1 MRFWNTHWPVRINLQ
16 ESMAIIRTTC
26 VTIHFKSI
34 WMTCPDQADSIRLV
48 DLSKRWLS
56 WKMNPKIDEQ
66 IERVIFWNSAL
77 YYVNWINESH
87 LAFECIQCRCDLACC
102 WPINV
107 DEFGEQIVYLERKKN
122 VNWETSRTEAI
133 DFITIYQSCPRAHSV
148 LEVLTKVPSYLAP
161 WKSWNAHR
169 YSICPC
175 RHPQ

>member
-1 MRFWNTHWPVRINLQ
+1 MCFWNTHWPVRINLQ

-34 WMTCPDQADSIRLV
+34 WMTCHDQADSIRLV

-107 DEFGEQIVYLERKKN
+107 DEFGEQIVYLERKKRQLGN
-122 VNWETSRTEAI
+122 EPYRGDRFHNYISVMPKSPLGSRGTNESA
-133 DFITIYQSCPRAHSV
+133 QLPCPM
-148 LEVLTKVPSYLAP
+148 EVMECS
-161 WKSWNAHR
+161 
-169 YSICPC
+169 
-175 RHPQ
+175 